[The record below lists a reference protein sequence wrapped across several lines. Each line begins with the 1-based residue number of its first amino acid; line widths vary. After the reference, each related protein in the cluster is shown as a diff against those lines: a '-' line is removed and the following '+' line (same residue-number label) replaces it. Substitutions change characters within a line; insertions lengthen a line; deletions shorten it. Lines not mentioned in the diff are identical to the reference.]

1 MCISDVYKSP
11 SLGLAIAGKIES
23 GIVGVTDNVFS
34 SFFLFQPI
42 LAIPFF
48 HSQKIYKTY
57 HHTLAINHSWI

>member
-34 SFFLFQPI
+34 SFFS
-42 LAIPFF
+42 IPTNSSYSFF
-48 HSQKIYKTY
+48 PLTKNLQNVSSYPSY
-57 HHTLAINHSWI
+57 